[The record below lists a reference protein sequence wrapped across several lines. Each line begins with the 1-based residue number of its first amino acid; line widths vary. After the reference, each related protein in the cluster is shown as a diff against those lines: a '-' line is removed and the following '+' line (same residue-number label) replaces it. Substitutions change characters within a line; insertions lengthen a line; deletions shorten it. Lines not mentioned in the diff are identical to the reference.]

1 MKDQLGGEII
11 TIFVVLRPKIET
23 KNVRTGC
30 CSVSKVNWGV
40 FLPVN
45 LTCHGAYN
53 HNWEKKCLCW
63 KQQNTGKIRYST
75 KFMSLYL
82 GYWSVLDFNQED
94 KLRSP
99 LQNQNFGSTKK
110 KICLSPW
117 DTDVFLCSIY
127 FLPRKM
133 LVYSF
138 ILNKLIGR
146 CLHRP

>member
-99 LQNQNFGSTKK
+99 LQNQNFCSTKK
-110 KICLSPW
+110 K
-117 DTDVFLCSIY
+117 D
-127 FLPRKM
+127 LPISM
-133 LVYSF
+133 GYWCVPL
-138 ILNKLIGR
+138 
-146 CLHRP
+146 

>member
-53 HNWEKKCLCW
+53 HNWEKKV
-63 KQQNTGKIRYST
+63 
-75 KFMSLYL
+75 SLL
-82 GYWSVLDFNQED
+82 KAAKYW
-94 KLRSP
+94 
-99 LQNQNFGSTKK
+99 
-110 KICLSPW
+110 
-117 DTDVFLCSIY
+117 
-127 FLPRKM
+127 
-133 LVYSF
+133 
-138 ILNKLIGR
+138 
-146 CLHRP
+146 